1 MASLIERHGKIGA
14 ISCQPPARDD
24 GASPGV
30 RHRDFP
36 SGRYVDENFPDPLS
50 NLKGFRMP
58 FELGLPEELAR
69 VRVKLCDSAL
79 AVAYVN
85 ASRRGIVAGVVGVG

>member
-1 MASLIERHGKIGA
+1 
-14 ISCQPPARDD
+14 
-24 GASPGV
+24 
-30 RHRDFP
+30 
-36 SGRYVDENFPDPLS
+36 
-50 NLKGFRMP
+50 MP